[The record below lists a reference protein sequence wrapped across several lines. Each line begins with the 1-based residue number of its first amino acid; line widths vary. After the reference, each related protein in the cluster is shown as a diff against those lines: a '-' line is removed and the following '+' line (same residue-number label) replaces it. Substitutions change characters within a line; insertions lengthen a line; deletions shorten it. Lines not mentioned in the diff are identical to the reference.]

1 MFNVEEIIRGIA
13 DRLKGPAETMH
24 ETMRENVDNTA
35 SSADSLERIADCLT
49 VLTIHALPH
58 PPDGELHPV
67 TAQAMRACLD
77 RIIEGAN
84 PSDE

>member
-1 MFNVEEIIRGIA
+1 MFNMDEIIRGVA
-13 DRLKGPAETMH
+13 DRLKGPAETLH

-49 VLTIHALPH
+49 VLTIRALPH
-58 PPDGELHPV
+58 EGEMHPV
-67 TAQAMRACLD
+67 TEQALRACLD

-84 PSDE
+84 PSDD